1 MEDIYTQLYNALD
14 RIGKPNYFAGYAIK
28 YHQAEPL
35 PKNKQFA
42 MLPKEEQLAVLTEI
56 EDTNQAEI
64 VVDNDYPICDKLQ
77 QMWYLLS
84 LLPKVV
90 QRGLFDV

>member
-35 PKNKQFA
+35 PKNKEFA

-64 VVDNDYPICDKLQ
+64 VVDSDYCLVDKIS

-90 QRGLFDV
+90 QRGLFE